1 MSENMDK
8 DLEMNEEMEDN
19 GSFITLT
26 DDNGEDVS
34 FEVLDLLE
42 YKEREFVVL
51 LPFEDTEDEVEAL
64 GVDVREIFAEYEIG
78 DNVKIIEGTDEF
90 ISVEDEAL
98 LEEVFTEFLKRA
110 DDEE

>member
-8 DLEMNEEMEDN
+8 ALEMNEEMEDN

-34 FEVLDLLE
+34 FEVLDLIE

-51 LPFEDTEDEVEAL
+51 LPFEDTEDEVVILEVIA
-64 GVDVREIFAEYEIG
+64 GEDEE
-78 DNVKIIEGTDEF
+78 TDEF
-90 ISVEDEAL
+90 ISVDDEDL
-98 LEEVFTEFLKRA
+98 LEEVFAEFLKRA
-110 DDEE
+110 EDEQ

>member
-34 FEVLDLLE
+34 FEVLDLID
-42 YKEREFVVL
+42 YKEREFAVL
-51 LPFEDTEDEVEAL
+51 LPFEDTEDEVVILEVIS
-64 GVDVREIFAEYEIG
+64 GEDEE
-78 DNVKIIEGTDEF
+78 TDEF
-90 ISVEDEAL
+90 VSVEDEAL
-98 LEEVFTEFLKRA
+98 LEEVFAEFLKRA

>member
-34 FEVLDLLE
+34 FEVLDIIE
-42 YKEREFVVL
+42 YKEREFAVL
-51 LPFEDTEDEVEAL
+51 LPFEDTEDEVVILEVIA
-64 GVDVREIFAEYEIG
+64 GEDEE
-78 DNVKIIEGTDEF
+78 TDEF
-90 ISVEDEAL
+90 ISVEDESL
-98 LEEVFTEFLKRA
+98 LEEVFAEFLKRA
-110 DDEE
+110 EEEQ

>member
-8 DLEMNEEMEDN
+8 ALEMNEEMEDN

-34 FEVLDLLE
+34 FEVLDLIE

-51 LPFEDTEDEVEAL
+51 LPFEDTEDEVVILEVIA
-64 GVDVREIFAEYEIG
+64 GEDEE
-78 DNVKIIEGTDEF
+78 TDEF
-90 ISVEDEAL
+90 ISVDDESL
-98 LEEVFTEFLKRA
+98 LEEVFAEFLKRA
-110 DDEE
+110 EDEQ

>member
-34 FEVLDLLE
+34 FEVLDLID
-42 YKEREFVVL
+42 YKEREFAVL
-51 LPFEDTEDEVEAL
+51 LPFEDTEDEVVILE
-64 GVDVREIFAEYEIG
+64 VIPG
-78 DNVKIIEGTDEF
+78 DDEETDEF